1 MKVYLDDLEEIEI
14 NKIYLGDC
22 YELIKKIPD
31 KSIDCIYTDVPY
43 LYDSGGG
50 GTSDLS
56 LRIVKMN
63 ERLQGYREK
72 QDNSQ
77 TEEEYERNRILGNVL
92 ESQKQFIDLTV
103 GFDYSILDEF
113 VRVMK
118 KVNIIIWFSK
128 LQMQHILNYFLN
140 LKDKEIYFEPL
151 VWKKTNPT
159 PMTNNTWL
167 PDLEYAFHFREK
179 GVPLNNGYEIKNK
192 GYVSPLNK
200 KDKDLYDHP
209 TIKPLEFVKQHI
221 LHITQE
227 NDIILDPFFGS
238 GTTGEACLLTNR
250 NFIGIEKD
258 PHYFKIAQD
267 RLNGI
272 TQQDVKEKE
281 KGILNIYDFLEGE
294 TE

>member
-1 MKVYLDDLEEIEI
+1 MFEP
-14 NKIYLGDC
+14 NNIYNVDS
-22 YELIKKIPD
+22 YKAIKDIPD

-50 GTSDLS
+50 GSSELS
-56 LRIVKMN
+56 QRIIKIN
-63 ERLQGYREK
+63 EQLGGYRKKQEEATTDEEREK
-72 QDNSQ
+72 
-77 TEEEYERNRILGNVL
+77 NRISGNVL
-92 ESQKQFIDLTV
+92 ASQKQFIDLTV

-128 LQMQHILNYFLN
+128 LQMQDILNYFLN

-179 GVPLNNGYEIKNK
+179 GVALNNGYEIKNK
-192 GYVSPLNK
+192 GFVSPLNK
-200 KDKDLYDHP
+200 KDKDLFDHP
-209 TIKPLEFVKQHI
+209 TIKPLEFVKNHI

-227 NDIILDPFFGS
+227 NDIVLDPFVGS
-238 GTTGEACLLTNR
+238 GTTAVACKETNR
-250 NFIGIEKD
+250 KYIGFELD
-258 PHYFKIAQD
+258 EAYYQIALD
-267 RLNGI
+267 RLNNI
-272 TQQDVKEKE
+272 TQVEKREKE
-281 KGILNIYDFLEGE
+281 NGVMNIFDFMG
-294 TE
+294 